1 MIVDPSMVVLAAV
14 TGAHGIGGEVKVK
27 LFTDDLAAW
36 RSFNDGALTM
46 TSLRGLV
53 ARFEEVRDREAAERL
68 RGTLLT
74 VPRTSLPPLGD
85 GEYYHADLVGLP
97 VHDEAGA
104 LLGHVAAVEDFGAGD
119 LLDVERED
127 GRRFMVPVAAAE
139 GLLAQGGRVTVAAKW
154 AA

>member
-1 MIVDPSMVVLAAV
+1 MVLAAV

-27 LFTDDLAAW
+27 LFTDDLAAY

-53 ARFEEVRDREAAERL
+53 ARFAQVGDREGAERL

-74 VPRTSLPPLGD
+74 VPRASLPPLAE

-139 GLLAQGGRVTVAAKW
+139 GVLAPAGSVTVAAEW